1 MLEGKELSNMIQ
13 EYQQRLEGL
22 EAFFGQLMFD
32 AYIAFPL
39 YDRFGPAISDA
50 EIEAIVITEGSRGV
64 AQESMLHSL
73 TFSKSQTK
81 AEWIC
86 AT

>member
-1 MLEGKELSNMIQ
+1 MLEGKELFNMIQ

-22 EAFFGQLMFD
+22 EAIFGQLMFD
-32 AYIAFPL
+32 AYITFPL

-64 AQESMLHSL
+64 VQESMLHSL
-73 TFSKSQTK
+73 TF
-81 AEWIC
+81 
-86 AT
+86 